1 MNVITKETWVDKG
14 SKSFQ
19 ANSST
24 EMWRWGT
31 ANKGDW
37 KGTASKVRGNLGM
50 SEGFETQGLQMY
62 QCKECYQVNT
72 DVESSKI
79 MAENYHRIY

>member
-1 MNVITKETWVDKG
+1 
-14 SKSFQ
+14 
-19 ANSST
+19 
-24 EMWRWGT
+24 
-31 ANKGDW
+31 
-37 KGTASKVRGNLGM
+37 M

-79 MAENYHRIY
+79 RAENYHRIY